1 MKLSTF
7 LQLTLL
13 SLLAAT
19 SGCRSAAGYRL
30 PPGGLTAS
38 DDCGLQATAT
48 SIRPGRSGFSVVF
61 DLTNNGDTGLLVPLA
76 DLEAS
81 WGGQLATVAVDVR
94 SLRRQNVVVVP
105 RLPGSIDQG
114 LFEGAHWVSGSNG
127 EPPRGEAVWVKPR
140 SRVQGV
146 RVTCNVPPQPG
157 QIISVTWPVVYH
169 GDAQGTI
176 QATAV
181 NGFTWSISAATP
193 EG

>member
-1 MKLSTF
+1 MKLSTL

-13 SLLAAT
+13 ISLAAT

-38 DDCGLQATAT
+38 DACGLQVTAT

-61 DLTNNGDTGLLVPLA
+61 DLTNSGGTGLLVPLA

-81 WGGQLATVAVDVR
+81 WGDQLASVAVDVR
-94 SLRRQNVVVVP
+94 SLRRQKIIVVP
-105 RLPGSIDQG
+105 RLPGSNDQG
-114 LFEGAHWVSGSNG
+114 LLEGAHRVSGSNG

-140 SRVQGV
+140 SRVQGL
-146 RVTCNVPPQPG
+146 RVTCTVPPQPG
-157 QIISVTWPVVYH
+157 QVISVTWPVIYH

-181 NGFTWSISAATP
+181 NGFTWSIAAATR
-193 EG
+193 